1 MNSYGAAH
9 FCLAECL
16 LSMLANLILCILF
29 TCNTVLFYFFTYSD
43 PIHFIVSGLNSTFAR
58 CILPWVLFLFL
69 EFCER
74 HILVCLKYSYTRR
87 NRRLPN
93 LWGFTDSKWI
103 IRDLDH
109 TFNNSFQD
117 ASYVS
122 QPQTCRVN

>member
-1 MNSYGAAH
+1 MLQFMGSQRVKNDGA
-9 FCLAECL
+9 
-16 LSMLANLILCILF
+16 
-29 TCNTVLFYFFTYSD
+29 TK
-43 PIHFIVSGLNSTFAR
+43 LNSKRLTQT
-58 CILPWVLFLFL
+58 
-69 EFCER
+69 
-74 HILVCLKYSYTRR
+74 HTHTHTHTHTYTRR